1 MRAKTVLL
9 VDDEVNVLFS
19 LSRTLSEI
27 EFDDVK
33 IAENG
38 MDALDIIKNTPGLAV
53 IVSDYRMPGM
63 NGIELLADTRKN
75 FPDVTRILLTGAADL
90 EMALDAI
97 NRGNIFRFLI
107 KPCSP
112 EIFLVALK
120 DGLRQN
126 ELITSERELLS
137 KTLNGSLKVMID
149 ILAVLS
155 PGIFAQA
162 GRLRSYAHD
171 LSGILHLEET
181 SWEIELAALLSQIGA
196 VTIPRDIL
204 ERWQGGELLQEAEVK
219 IVRSVPNTGKLLIKN
234 IPRLENVAEAV
245 GYQDCTFRGKRRIDA
260 PTGGDIP
267 LMARVLKVIVDYDR
281 LVEKSHN
288 PMVAFQAMIVHE
300 SDYDP
305 GILAVFRSEVLHLDV
320 ESSYELTSALKGEK
334 EVTINDLKLGMIIS
348 RDILDRNGIL
358 IISKDTVVT
367 EVLKYRLMNYFHS
380 LAISETVFIEST
392 YIY

>member
-1 MRAKTVLL
+1 MSAKTVLL
-9 VDDEVNVLFS
+9 VDDEANVLSS
-19 LSRTLSEI
+19 LSRTLGEI

-33 IAENG
+33 TAENG
-38 MDALDIIKNTPGLAV
+38 MDALDIIKSTPGLAV

-63 NGIELLADTRKN
+63 NGIELLADARKN
-75 FPDVTRILLTGAADL
+75 FPDITRILLTGAADL

-112 EIFLVALK
+112 EIFLAALK

-126 ELITSERELLS
+126 ELITSERELLG

-162 GRLRSYAHD
+162 GRLRSYAHN
-171 LSGILHLEET
+171 LSSILHLEET

-219 IVRSVPNTGKLLIKN
+219 MVRSVPSTGKLLIKN

-245 GYQDCTFRGKRRIDA
+245 GHQDCTYRGKRRIDA
-260 PTGGDIP
+260 PTGEDIP
-267 LMARVLKVIVDYDR
+267 LMARILKVIVDYDR

-288 PMVAFQAMIVHE
+288 PAVAFQAMIVHE
-300 SDYDP
+300 ADYDP
-305 GILAVFRSEVLHLDV
+305 GILAVFRSEVLRLDV
-320 ESSYELTSALKGEK
+320 ESSYKLTRAFKGEK
-334 EVTINDLKLGMIIS
+334 ETVINDLKLGMIIS
-348 RDILDRNGIL
+348 RDVFDRNGIL
-358 IISKDTVVT
+358 IVSKDTVVT
-367 EVLKYRLMNYFHS
+367 EVLIYRLMNYFHS
-380 LAISETVFIEST
+380 LSISETVFVEST
-392 YIY
+392 FIY